1 MEIQSR
7 RLLKPPKNIEEEAME
22 NFMEDTPLW
31 VAYKK
36 CRGTLSKL
44 RNMEKFIGMMNKY
57 AGWEITAPPLTVSP
71 RLQVRLSLPVSFHHC
86 AVWLSPSEFP
96 AGIFRSAAT
105 VSELR

>member
-1 MEIQSR
+1 MKQFGGEKNVRQLIIKCSFAVEIESR

-44 RNMEKFIGMMNKY
+44 RNMEKFIGMMNINICVGEY
-57 AGWEITAPPLTVSP
+57 
-71 RLQVRLSLPVSFHHC
+71 
-86 AVWLSPSEFP
+86 
-96 AGIFRSAAT
+96 
-105 VSELR
+105 